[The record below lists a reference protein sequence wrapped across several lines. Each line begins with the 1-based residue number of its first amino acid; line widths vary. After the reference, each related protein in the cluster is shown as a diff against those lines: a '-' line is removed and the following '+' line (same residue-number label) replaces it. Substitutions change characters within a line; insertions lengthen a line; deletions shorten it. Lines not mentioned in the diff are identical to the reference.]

1 MVAPRPPF
9 APQPPLA
16 ASRGPSRPRRSPPG
30 VLQALWARARAHP
43 FTHGLVGLATL
54 GAGGALAL
62 SRFPRLD
69 PSHER
74 VLQPQPHRPVTES
87 YLARWWA
94 QRQAAQARAREAA
107 IERNLERYRDTPL
120 TRALAERIV
129 DLATAVGLD
138 PDLAFGLVH
147 AESSFDPRARS
158 PVGALGLTQ
167 LMPGTARWLDPSV
180 GPSDLYDPDTNLR
193 LGFRYLRQLVDK
205 YGGDLRLALLAYN
218 RGPGTVDRLLGRGA
232 DPDNGYV
239 AKVFARLLSPREARD
254 ERMDTLTRPP
264 AAPPAPAS
272 AQGR

>member
-1 MVAPRPPF
+1 MASGRPPF
-9 APQPPLA
+9 APLPP
-16 ASRGPSRPRRSPPG
+16 PPH
-30 VLQALWARARAHP
+30 RARRPASPSGVGGPPWRDLWHQLRRHP
-43 FTHGLVGLATL
+43 LRHGLVGLATL

-62 SRFPRLD
+62 ARLPRLD

-74 VLQPQPHRPVTES
+74 VLQPRPSRPLTDS

-94 QRQAAQARAREAA
+94 QRQAAQARAREEA
-107 IERNLERYRDTPL
+107 IERNLERYRDTQL

-167 LMPGTARWLDPSV
+167 LMPRTARWLDPSV
-180 GPSDLYDPDTNLR
+180 GVSDLYDPDTNLR
-193 LGFRYLRQLVDK
+193 LGFRYLRQLLDK

-218 RGPGTVDRLLGRGA
+218 RGPGTVDRLLGRGV

-239 AKVFARLLSPREARD
+239 EKVLARLRSPREARD
-254 ERMDTLTRPP
+254 ERPTL
-264 AAPPAPAS
+264 AAPRP
-272 AQGR
+272 QGR